1 MMKRIFLYFLL
12 FSLAAASM
20 FAGGTKEK
28 SSDLDAIRERGVLV
42 VGLDDSFPPMG
53 FRSEANEIVGFD
65 IDLAK
70 EAAKRLGLE
79 VEFKPVDWDG
89 VILSLNKGD
98 IDLVWNGM
106 TITEERKDKINFSK
120 PYLDNRQIIIVA
132 ESSRLTGKNDLAGRV
147 VGLQM
152 GSSSETALN
161 SEPQV
166 AAGLKDVRK
175 YPNNVEALMDLAAGR
190 NDAVVVDEIVGRY
203 YIAKK
208 PGIYRVLKD
217 DFGSETYG
225 VGIRKSDL
233 KLKAELDRVLDEMKA
248 DGAADRISEQWFGAA
263 IVKQ

>member
-1 MMKRIFLYFLL
+1 MKRYFLFCL
-12 FSLAAASM
+12 IIVFSAASL
-20 FAGGTKEK
+20 FAGGASEK
-28 SSDLDAIRERGVLV
+28 KTDLDAIRDRGVLI

-53 FRSEANEIVGFD
+53 FRSESNEIVGFD

-70 EAAKRLGLE
+70 EAAKRLGVE

-106 TITEERKDKINFSK
+106 SITEERLAKINFSK
-120 PYLDNRQIIIVA
+120 PYLDNRQIVIVGQGSTIDA
-132 ESSRLTGKNDLAGRV
+132 KSDLAGKV

-152 GSSSETALN
+152 GSSSENALN
-161 SEPQV
+161 SEPAV
-166 AAGLKDVRK
+166 VESLKEVRK

-208 PGIYRVLKD
+208 PGVYRVLGD
-217 DFGSETYG
+217 NFGFETYG
-225 VGIRKSDL
+225 VGIRKSDVQL
-233 KLKAELDRVLDEMKA
+233 KTELDRVLDEMKN
-248 DGAADRISEQWFGAA
+248 DGTADRISKEWFGAA